1 MEIFLKLHPHSISYL
16 YSIQTDKQTE
26 SLNGW
31 LSEEAHA
38 YLEPSLSGKCMGL
51 VVRVADIKKMKKKST
66 FLSMHYRIIYSTNMF
81 HRRVTHSDRK
91 RVAEREKSCSRNCY
105 THYHF
110 LTRLESSMTAD
121 L

>member
-51 VVRVADIKKMKKKST
+51 VVRVADIKKLKKKAHFSPC
-66 FLSMHYRIIYSTNMF
+66 IIELFIPPTSFT
-81 HRRVTHSDRK
+81 DG
-91 RVAEREKSCSRNCY
+91 
-105 THYHF
+105 
-110 LTRLESSMTAD
+110 
-121 L
+121 